1 MLAVKPSLQS
11 LDNVREPGRTLRSA
25 EITPVERDVNH
36 AVAARLASVADIDA
50 DRPINGARLAAL
62 VAAALRDADRGV
74 IVRGAAD
81 APTFLVF
88 GPSHALPA
96 SACMTPPRE
105 RAIDAAAGAD
115 RGDADRMLLTLL
127 FTDIVSSTET
137 VERLGDRAWQRLLEQ
152 HWKIVRSELAAF
164 GGTEVDNAGDGFF
177 ATFDRPA
184 RAVRCAEAIDAALAR
199 IGLAVRAGIHAGE
212 CAVREGRV
220 NGVAVHVAARIAAMA
235 LPGEVL
241 VSATV
246 RDLVAGSELAF
257 LDRDWHALRGLT
269 GERQLFALQRRSAS

>member
-11 LDNVREPGRTLRSA
+11 IDSAREPGRTLRPA
-25 EITPVERDVNH
+25 EAVPLEREVND
-36 AVAARLASVADIDA
+36 AVAPRLASVADTDA
-50 DRPINGARLAAL
+50 DQPLNGARLAAL

-74 IVRGAAD
+74 MVRGSAD
-81 APTFLVF
+81 SPTFLVF
-88 GPSHALPA
+88 GPSHALSA
-96 SACMTPPRE
+96 SGCMSPLRE
-105 RAIDAAAGAD
+105 HEVDADGRAERGEAD
-115 RGDADRMLLTLL
+115 RKLLTLL

-152 HWKIVRSELAAF
+152 HWRIVRSELAAF

-177 ATFDRPA
+177 ATFDMPA

-212 CAVREGRV
+212 CAVRDGRV
-220 NGVAVHVAARIAAMA
+220 NGVAVHVAARIAEMA

-257 LDRDWHALRGLT
+257 LDRDRHALRGLT